1 MGIYVFTWSKLRKYL
16 IENENA
22 DTGSKD
28 FGKDIIPAMLAA
40 GERLFAYTFEGYWKD
55 VGTLDSL
62 WDANMDL
69 LAESEQL
76 DLYDKEWRIY
86 SRHENL
92 PPQYIGPAA
101 KIQRSM
107 ISEGSVIDGESENS
121 VIFGGVTIEEGAEV
135 HYSIVMPG
143 TVIKKGAVV
152 KYAIVGENCVIEEN
166 ARVGEQPENYPNR
179 DEWSIAVVGHN
190 ITVSEGKSVAPKTIL
205 SESI

>member
-1 MGIYVFTWSKLRKYL
+1 MKYFL
-16 IENENA
+16 TLLCAAFALSAAAQTTQPIPTANEVGA
-22 DTGSKD
+22 D
-28 FGKDIIPAMLAA
+28 A
-40 GERLFAYTFEGYWKD
+40 
-55 VGTLDSL
+55 
-62 WDANMDL
+62 
-69 LAESEQL
+69 
-76 DLYDKEWRIY
+76 
-86 SRHENL
+86 L
-92 PPQYIGPAA
+92 PPQIAPIEAPFYMPELKKPSFREVEVRLAPDGSEQMQTPR
-101 KIQRSM
+101 IQRAIDRLSK
-107 ISEGSVIDGESENS
+107 EG
-121 VIFGGVTIEEGAEV
+121 GGRVTLAKGVWKTGRIELKSNIELHIEEGAEV